1 VGNINCDATG
11 FGLTTILM
19 TNNTM
24 LIEEKQLKDI
34 ANWMKVEHPAELPE
48 VLQGIFFMDGNVLP
62 DDCLTMYSSDWN
74 AEQLTLLL
82 RVFDPVSWTFYSSM
96 AGRMLLYLVKF
107 SRFTYLFRFS
117 DATLQHGHI
126 TPIVFGWCVP
136 PWLVDFL
143 IDRDPNT
150 PNGDIWYRRNSFFG
164 RLADSGYTLRR
175 IVDKDGNYTS
185 AFPDMLS
192 KVDSDCLI
200 IAKE

>member
-1 VGNINCDATG
+1 
-11 FGLTTILM
+11 
-19 TNNTM
+19 M

-82 RVFDPVSWTFYSSM
+82 RVFDPVIWTFHSSM

-107 SRFTYLFRFS
+107 SRCTYLFRFS

-126 TPIVFGWCVP
+126 TPIVFGWSVP
-136 PWLVDFL
+136 PWLLDFL

-164 RLADSGYTLRR
+164 RLADSGYTFRR

-192 KVDSDCLI
+192 KVDSECLI

>member
-1 VGNINCDATG
+1 
-11 FGLTTILM
+11 
-19 TNNTM
+19 M

-74 AEQLTLLL
+74 ADQLTLLL
-82 RVFDPVSWTFYSSM
+82 RVFDPVIWTFHSSM

-126 TPIVFGWCVP
+126 TPIVFGWSVP

-143 IDRDPNT
+143 IDRDPSA

>member
-1 VGNINCDATG
+1 
-11 FGLTTILM
+11 
-19 TNNTM
+19 M

-82 RVFDPVSWTFYSSM
+82 RVFDPVIWTFYSSM

-107 SRFTYLFRFS
+107 SRCTYLFRFS

-126 TPIVFGWCVP
+126 TPIVFGLSVP
-136 PWLVDFL
+136 PWIMDFL
-143 IDRDPNT
+143 IDRDPST

>member
-1 VGNINCDATG
+1 
-11 FGLTTILM
+11 
-19 TNNTM
+19 
-24 LIEEKQLKDI
+24 
-34 ANWMKVEHPAELPE
+34 
-48 VLQGIFFMDGNVLP
+48 MDGNVLP

-82 RVFDPVSWTFYSSM
+82 RVFDTVIWTFHSSI
-96 AGRMLLYLVKF
+96 AGRMLVYLVKF
-107 SRFTYLFRFS
+107 SRCTYLFRFF

-126 TPIVFGWCVP
+126 TPIVFGWSVLE
-136 PWLVDFL
+136 WLLDFL
-143 IDRDPNT
+143 IDRDPST
-150 PNGDIWYRRNSFFG
+150 PNGDIWYRRNSFLG
-164 RLADSGYTLRR
+164 RLADSGYTFRR